1 MKIEPFVMERWQ
13 STWENQVAF
22 NLSESG
28 VHPMRAADLLDEV
41 STAALLQQELGYPQ
55 TNGTPELR
63 AAIAAMYPGATA
75 GHVEVTNGGAEANFI
90 VLWKFLEPDDEV
102 VVMVPNYMQAPGLA
116 RAFAGRVR
124 EWPLVPSFSRGR
136 WELDFDALAR
146 LVNPRTKMILVCN
159 PNNPTGATFGGDELD
174 AICRIAERHGAW
186 VVSDEIYRGAEL
198 EGDETPTV
206 WGRSDRAIVTSGLS
220 KAYGLPGLRLG
231 WIVAPPEVIESTWS
245 YHDYTTIA
253 PNLLSDRLAR
263 IALGPVVRPQILAR
277 TRAIVRGNLP
287 LIRAWLDERA
297 DWFRYIPP
305 RAAAIVYPRYDLSI
319 NSTALVT
326 RLRDEE
332 SLLVVPGDQFGMDG
346 YLRIGYGSDA
356 AYLSEGL
363 ARLDRVVRRVARS
376 KQ

>member
-1 MKIEPFVMERWQ
+1 
-13 STWENQVAF
+13 
-22 NLSESG
+22 
-28 VHPMRAADLLDEV
+28 
-41 STAALLQQELGYPQ
+41 
-55 TNGTPELR
+55 
-63 AAIAAMYPGATA
+63 
-75 GHVEVTNGGAEANFI
+75 
-90 VLWKFLEPDDEV
+90 
-102 VVMVPNYMQAPGLA
+102 
-116 RAFAGRVR
+116 
-124 EWPLVPSFSRGR
+124 
-136 WELDFDALAR
+136 
-146 LVNPRTKMILVCN
+146 MILVCN